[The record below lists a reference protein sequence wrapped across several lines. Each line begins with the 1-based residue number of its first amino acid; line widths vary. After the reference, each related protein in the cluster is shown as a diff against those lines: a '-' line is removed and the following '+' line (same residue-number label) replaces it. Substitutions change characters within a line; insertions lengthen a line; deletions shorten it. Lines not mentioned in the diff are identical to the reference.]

1 MQFEATLKINPMNNS
16 KIHHFSLIL
25 RLGGKFVAVASFL
38 TLAIFS
44 PLVSSAQTY
53 DQDYTVKYIN
63 DQLESSCELFAEKK
77 NVRIEYSGGGE
88 VVRIDY
94 LFPESINIEE
104 ISYSESEGAVVI
116 ACYEKAGK
124 CIERDVV
131 KRDSKLLYNRTNL
144 ATGCSGEDCESL
156 VNAVK
161 HLLLLFTD
169 KHLER
174 TEPF

>member
-1 MQFEATLKINPMNNS
+1 M
-16 KIHHFSLIL
+16 
-25 RLGGKFVAVASFL
+25 SF
-38 TLAIFS
+38 AIFS

-63 DQLESSCELFAEKK
+63 DQLESSCELFGEKK
-77 NVRIEYSGGGE
+77 NIRIEYSGGGE

-94 LFPESINIEE
+94 LFPETIDFEN

-144 ATGCSGEDCESL
+144 ATSCTGDQCESL
-156 VNAVK
+156 VNAMK
-161 HLLLLFTD
+161 HLILLYTD
-169 KHLER
+169 KHVER